1 MRALVVYFSL
11 DGSTRFI
18 AENLAQAIQA
28 DLEEL
33 KPDLKLPTGNF
44 AKHFWGGRMVIFRE
58 KPALAPMAKNISD
71 YDMIII
77 GTPVWMMNFSPP
89 VRTFLSQNKF
99 SGKKVALFC
108 CCDGMAGKTIENM
121 KKELEGNKVIG
132 DLVLEK
138 TSKNREENLKRAVE
152 WVKNLPC

>member
-58 KPALAPMAKNISD
+58 KPVLAPLVKNISD
-71 YDMIII
+71 YDLIII

-89 VRTFLSQNKF
+89 VRTFLHQNKF

-121 KKELEGNKVIG
+121 KKELAGNEFIG

-138 TSKNREENLKRAVE
+138 TSKNREENLKRAVD
-152 WVKNLPC
+152 WVKKLV